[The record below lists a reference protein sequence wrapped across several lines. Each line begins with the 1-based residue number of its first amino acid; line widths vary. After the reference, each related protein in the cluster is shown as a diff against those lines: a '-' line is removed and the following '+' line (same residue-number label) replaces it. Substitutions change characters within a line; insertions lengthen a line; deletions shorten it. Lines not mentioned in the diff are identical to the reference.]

1 MNEYV
6 TEGIV
11 LNVRNQRET
20 DRTAD
25 IFTRQLGRVDVKV
38 TGGRKPLSK
47 LTPHLDVLSLVK
59 LRLVEKNQIIV
70 VDALSEENFGGGKFV
85 PAVRAHAL
93 TLLNLLRFLLPQAE
107 PDERL
112 WHYLVK
118 GFRAGAWRTKDV
130 LRILGYAPEEASCA
144 LCGRRPV
151 ASFHLK
157 SQEFFCD
164 RCSAKAPQNELIW
177 L

>member
-11 LNVRNQRET
+11 LNIRNQRET

-25 IFTRQLGRVDVKV
+25 IFTRKLGRVDAKV

-47 LTPHLDVLSLVK
+47 LAPHLDVLSLVK
-59 LRLVEKNQIIV
+59 LRLVEKNQVMV
-70 VDALSEENFGGGKFV
+70 VDALSEESFGGGRIV
-85 PAVRAHAL
+85 PALRSRALSLVH
-93 TLLNLLRFLLPQAE
+93 LLRFLLPKAE

-118 GFRAGAWRTKDV
+118 GFRAGAWRTGDI

-144 LCGRRPV
+144 LCGHRPV
-151 ASFHLK
+151 ASFYLK
-157 SQEFFCD
+157 SQEFFCE
-164 RCSAKAPQNELIW
+164 RCSSKAPQNELIW